1 MRIMTDTILE
11 LLSVHGIDANV
22 KWPNDI
28 YVAGRKICGILI
40 EHAVRGTSL
49 VHSIIGV
56 GLNVNQTMF
65 DESLPD
71 PTSMLLETDSGEL
84 DPDLLLEELMDI
96 FHKNIDNI
104 TYNR

>member
-1 MRIMTDTILE
+1 
-11 LLSVHGIDANV
+11 
-22 KWPNDI
+22 
-28 YVAGRKICGILI
+28 
-40 EHAVRGTSL
+40 
-49 VHSIIGV
+49 
-56 GLNVNQTMF
+56 MF

-71 PTSMLLETDSGEL
+71 PTSMLLETDGGEL